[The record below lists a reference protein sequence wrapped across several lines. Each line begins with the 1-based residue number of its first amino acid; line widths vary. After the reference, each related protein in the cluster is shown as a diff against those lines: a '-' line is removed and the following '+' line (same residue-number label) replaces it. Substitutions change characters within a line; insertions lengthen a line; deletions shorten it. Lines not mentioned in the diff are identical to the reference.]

1 MSEMP
6 MLPTL
11 AHDPLGWAVI
21 ACGAIATTFT
31 ILISIYWVIRPG
43 ESDPNHPKNLILRD
57 DR

>member
-1 MSEMP
+1 MP

-43 ESDPNHPKNLILRD
+43 ESDPSHPKNLILRD